1 MPKIGVTAS
10 EHEASSGGPHPD
22 IMPYLAAVLAAGGD
36 PVVLANDADAERAL
50 GTVDGIL
57 LTGGADVDPVRYG
70 GRVEHAN
77 SQRARYSVERDEFEI
92 ALARAAR
99 ERRVPVLCICRGVQ
113 VANVAFGGTLIEDV
127 REEYGDGYAI
137 NHRQTYENGQDR
149 AEYAPGHDV
158 ELVPTSTVARVCGAT
173 TFETNSMHHQ
183 ALRDLGDGLVVAGRT
198 SDGTIEAVDVTFE
211 HPFFVGVQWHP
222 EELDDEP
229 SRRLFSAFVS
239 AARERSAAR

>member
-1 MPKIGVTAS
+1 MPKIGVTAIAR
-10 EHEASSGGPHPD
+10 EGPDGGPHPD
-22 IMPYLAAVLAAGGD
+22 IVPYLSAVLAAGGE

-50 GTVDGIL
+50 GTVDGVL
-57 LTGGADVDPVRYG
+57 LTGGADVDPARYG
-70 GRVEHAN
+70 GRHEHAN
-77 SQRARYSVERDEFEI
+77 SQRHRYSAERDSFEI

-99 ERRVPVLCICRGVQ
+99 EARVPVLCICRGLQ

-127 REEYGDGYAI
+127 REEYGERYAI

-158 ELVPTSTVARVCGAT
+158 ELDPASAVARVCGAT

-198 SDGTIEAVDVTFE
+198 SDGTIEAIDVTFE

-239 AARERSAAR
+239 AARERDAKC

>member
-1 MPKIGVTAS
+1 LPKIGVTAS
-10 EHEASSGGPHPD
+10 EREGPDGGPHPD
-22 IMPYLAAVLAAGGD
+22 IVPYLAAVLAAGGD
-36 PVVLANDADAERAL
+36 PVVLANDGDAERAL
-50 GTVDGIL
+50 GTVDGVL

-77 SQRARYSVERDEFEI
+77 SQRARYSADRDGFEI

-99 ERRVPVLCICRGVQ
+99 EHGVPVLCICRGLQ

-127 REEYGDGYAI
+127 REEYGERYAI

-158 ELVPTSTVARVCGAT
+158 ELDPASTVARACGAT
-173 TFETNSMHHQ
+173 AFETNSMHHQ
-183 ALRDLGDGLVVAGRT
+183 ALRDLGEGFVAAGRT
-198 SDGTIEAVDVTFE
+198 SDGTIEAIDVTFE

-239 AARERSAAR
+239 AARERDEKR